1 MSEFSKLYDDEFFI
15 IDSKN
20 LELVNPKLYGFSILN
35 SAIVKNEDIDNDVN
49 LLGLGSYIHIKEDD
63 DKIFIYQDFNGSW
76 GLYLYQTEDYFAI
89 SNSFLK
95 LVEYLK
101 GNYKISFNEDYAKSL
116 ISTNGSTLIFSQTLV
131 NEISVVPRNQFIII
145 DKCKKH
151 ILFEK
156 IDYKSHSVS
165 LNSTEALSILDNWF
179 YRWIHIIR
187 SIKINTNNI
196 KFDLTGSVESK
207 IILIFALF
215 ANINLDQIYFE
226 TDDSNLSFIEKIAGK
241 FDFKLNYNNFSA
253 KKRSYEDIST
263 IINMAGYIKLGFHN
277 QLDYKFFRTDEP
289 IYHFSGS
296 PVEMIG
302 ANKLYENKSFNQI
315 FNHYITCAS
324 DIDKSFMLP
333 FKKELNLSFKNLMKE
348 FEFSLENSND
358 LFYLNYDEVI
368 SANHFGKFSVAEF
381 LTNEFF
387 ISPFMDPE
395 LHKLKLTIEECND
408 KYLLYVVIFIR
419 YFPSLFKFIKEDL
432 DISYK
437 TVYYALKINIIK
449 PLIFKDLDYVKG
461 PDLIEDKEDN
471 DIKFSL
477 HDIIYCFKKAFKS
490 HAFKQDFEKFF
501 SENFY
506 WNLVHLI
513 ENNEENYLEKIS
525 SVFQVLHI
533 IDNMESNSYLKF
545 DEWLFNLIER
555 DRFHGISAIFK
566 LDDKLNSKAHSYHVH
581 EFLSKNQIDNLQK
594 MIKNNRI
601 YKMIDF
607 DIENRFMNE
616 NIPIILFNL
625 KILDFEDRLIEINFD
640 ELYVI
645 YDDNLIIPFKNISII
660 NSNNLNE
667 YYQVPTQDL
676 KSGEHRLCLRYKDT
690 YSEDVAFYIKDE
702 KNLFNIN
709 EWLSLNIDNFDKFN
723 VESISCSFD
732 WADIGEKSVKVVCDG
747 KNEYQA
753 LVTSKQNVDIDD
765 IISAYVTIFNPEE
778 AVTVRLFEHSA
789 ESFTDIIVPPS
800 KIPKRVNI
808 LRKTLTNNVQLL
820 LISRVKQTFYADN
833 FVFTIN

>member
-15 IDSKN
+15 IDSKS
-20 LELVNPKLYGFSILN
+20 LEFVNPKLYGFSILN

-49 LLGLGSYIHIKEDD
+49 LLGLGSYIHIKDDD

-101 GNYKISFNEDYAKSL
+101 GNYDVSFNEDYAKSL

-145 DKCKKH
+145 NKCNKH
-151 ILFEK
+151 IFFEK
-156 IDYKSHSVS
+156 INYKSHSVS
-165 LNSTEALSILDNWF
+165 LNSVEALSILDNWF
-179 YRWIHIIR
+179 YHWIHIIR
-187 SIKINTNNI
+187 FIKNNTNNI
-196 KFDLTGSVESK
+196 KFDLTGNVESK
-207 IILIFALF
+207 IILMFALF
-215 ANINLDQIYFE
+215 SNINLDQIYFK
-226 TDDSNLSFIEKIAGK
+226 TDDFNLSCIEKIAGQ
-241 FDFKLNYNNFSA
+241 FNFKLNHNNFSA
-253 KKRSYEDIST
+253 KKMSYEDIST

-289 IYHFSGS
+289 VYHFSGS

-302 ANKLYENKSFNQI
+302 VNKFYENKSFNQI
-315 FNHYITCAS
+315 FNHYMACAS
-324 DIDKSFMLP
+324 DIDKSFMLS

-348 FEFSLENSND
+348 FEFSLENSHD

-395 LHKLKLTIEECND
+395 LHKIKLTTDECND
-408 KYLLYVVIFIR
+408 KCLLYTVILIR

-432 DISYK
+432 DMSYK
-437 TVYYALKINIIK
+437 TINNALKINKIK
-449 PLIFKDLDYVKG
+449 PFIFKDLDYVRG
-461 PDLIEDKEDN
+461 PDLIGEKEDS

-477 HDIIYCFKKAFKS
+477 QNINHCFKKAFES
-490 HAFKQDFEKFF
+490 HAFKQDVEKFF

-506 WNLVHLI
+506 WNLWHLI
-513 ENNEENYLEKIS
+513 EKNEENYLKKIS
-525 SVFQVLHI
+525 SVFQVLKI
-533 IDNMESNSYLKF
+533 IDDIESKSYFKF

-555 DRFHGISAIFK
+555 DRFHGINAIFK
-566 LDDKLNSKAHSYHVH
+566 LEEKLNSKAHSYHVH

-607 DIENRFMNE
+607 DIENRFINE

-625 KILDFEDRLIEINFD
+625 NILDFEDRLIEINFD

-645 YDDNLIIPFKNISII
+645 YDDNLPIPFKNISIL
-660 NSNNLNE
+660 NSNDLND
-667 YYQVPTQDL
+667 YYQVPTLDL
-676 KSGEHRLCLRYKDT
+676 KSGEHKLCLRYKDT
-690 YSEDVAFYIKDE
+690 YSEDVTFFIKDE
-702 KNLFNIN
+702 KNLFNVD

-723 VESISCSFD
+723 LESISCSFD
-732 WADIGEKSVKVVCDG
+732 WADIGESSVKVICDG
-747 KNEYQA
+747 ENEYQA
-753 LVTSKQNVDIDD
+753 LITSKQNVDIGD
-765 IISAYVTIFNPEE
+765 IISAYVTIFNPEDE
-778 AVTVRLFEHSA
+778 VTVRLFEYSVA
-789 ESFTDIIVPPS
+789 SFTDIIVPPS
-800 KIPKRVNI
+800 KLPKRVNI
-808 LRKTLTNNVQLL
+808 LRKALTNNVQLL